1 MRDILFRG
9 RSKIWKLAEIIEEES
24 VCQWTGLKDKNGTMI
39 FEGDKVRG
47 LFLFGM
53 HIIGVCDFQDGAF
66 GLKWMRG
73 DIEEFT
79 PFCCTHGVEWEAVDD
94 E

>member
-1 MRDILFRG
+1 MRNILFMG
-9 RSKIWKLAEIIEEES
+9 RNKSWKLAEIIEEES

-47 LFLFGM
+47 LFLFGTP
-53 HIIGVCDFQDGAF
+53 IIGVCDFQDGAF
-66 GLKWMRG
+66 GLKWRRG

-79 PFCCTHGVEWEAVDD
+79 PFCCTHGVEWEVVTD